1 MTSKLNVVN
10 LQMLHAAAEL
20 AAPAVAL
27 QHGSVQLAVTLRLEV
42 WSANMRGGK
51 TSLINSTTTGDDCA
65 LRGDSGWAMLLATT
79 YSLGA
84 VSYGKLSARS
94 LSAWSCNRSG
104 GRAGDFRHSPTEP
117 Q

>member
-1 MTSKLNVVN
+1 MVN

-20 AAPAVAL
+20 AVLAIALQNTAVQFAVAL
-27 QHGSVQLAVTLRLEV
+27 TV
-42 WSANMRGGK
+42 WSANVRGGK
-51 TSLINSTTTGDDCA
+51 TSLIHCTTTGDDCA

-104 GRAGDFRHSPTEP
+104 GRAGKFRHSPTEP